1 MRIGKLSAPL
11 LKVYKTKHLRR
22 VPVSGRRRRDSRGGR
37 PRCNFGSHRLEKYVP
52 KEKSFELKASRAA
65 SPVVEQRQAAQYERF
80 GQMLSVRI
88 GKMPAPLLKLYKT
101 KHLRMGPVSSRRR
114 RDSRG
119 GRPSCHFGS
128 HRLENYVPKEKKF

>member
-1 MRIGKLSAPL
+1 MQFWVTQTRKI
-11 LKVYKTKHLRR
+11 
-22 VPVSGRRRRDSRGGR
+22 
-37 PRCNFGSHRLEKYVP
+37 LETYVP

-88 GKMPAPLLKLYKT
+88 GKMPAPLLKVYKT
-101 KHLRMGPVSSRRR
+101 KHLRRGPVSSRRR

-128 HRLENYVPKEKKF
+128 HRLEK